1 MAGNYLSVF
10 VLFDAWQEA
19 GRGASYSPLISLT
32 SAELQGE
39 ETRETEGEETQR
51 LKGKIEREHRNETE
65 EG

>member
-1 MAGNYLSVF
+1 MAGNYLPLF

-19 GRGASYSPLISLT
+19 GRAASTSPLISLT
-32 SAELQGE
+32 SARLQGE

-51 LKGKIEREHRNETE
+51 LKGKREREHRNEME